1 LVLWLNQVTRRF
13 CGEPPQTPRAD
24 SGRELLPCTSSCP
37 RLCLD
42 FFATMRPALDPAG
55 HLVTRADPTCLST
68 PRGPARHR
76 PCMSALP
83 LHQRKSRRNLH
94 LQYSAKSQ
102 STPHCQSL
110 LTASSDHPPVLG
122 RSCPQRERE
131 RERER
136 ERSWSKSITSLKQG
150 SQHLAKLKSK
160 TSNVCLGFPITIC

>member
-131 RERER
+131 REILVKKHNKSQARVTTFGKAQIKDKQR
-136 ERSWSKSITSLKQG
+136 LSWFSYNYLLTL
-150 SQHLAKLKSK
+150 
-160 TSNVCLGFPITIC
+160 F